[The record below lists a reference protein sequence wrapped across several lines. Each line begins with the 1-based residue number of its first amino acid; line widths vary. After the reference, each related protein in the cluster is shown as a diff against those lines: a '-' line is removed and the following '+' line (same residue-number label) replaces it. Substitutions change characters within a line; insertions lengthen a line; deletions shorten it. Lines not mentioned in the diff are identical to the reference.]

1 MLQLLKIV
9 FTFGK
14 ELLIALCQSGS
25 FKLTKRSRGYKPLGL
40 RLAFLQP
47 ILCPKNERQ
56 KGKRR
61 ILGCKMKYWM
71 ENIWK
76 KHQHFLV
83 RTAERENNK
92 RCRRIFLHFHIKD
105 KTGVLTCGQLKSV
118 NNHSE
123 LNAELKSR
131 SRHFTQKYCLAK
143 QIQIRRGLDIFSLTV
158 TLCYFP
164 SLPRKLLQ

>member
-1 MLQLLKIV
+1 M

-14 ELLIALCQSGS
+14 ELLTALCQSGS

-71 ENIWK
+71 ENIWR
-76 KHQHFLV
+76 KHKHFLV

-92 RCRRIFLHFHIKD
+92 GAGECFLVKIGKLIQVTKITRSNRD
-105 KTGVLTCGQLKSV
+105 KSPYKS
-118 NNHSE
+118 
-123 LNAELKSR
+123 
-131 SRHFTQKYCLAK
+131 
-143 QIQIRRGLDIFSLTV
+143 
-158 TLCYFP
+158 
-164 SLPRKLLQ
+164 